1 MNEKKV
7 SRNGC
12 RQILINSSF
21 VKNKNFIK
29 KIIKIYGNQF
39 VVIGVDLRHNNSN
52 YSCYFNRG
60 KNKINTTFK
69 KHFFEINK
77 LSPGEI

>member
-1 MNEKKV
+1 MLEEKIKSLNEVRKFQEMGADK
-7 SRNGC
+7 
-12 RQILINSSF
+12 ILINSSF

-60 KNKINTTFK
+60 KNKINTTF
-69 KHFFEINK
+69 
-77 LSPGEI
+77 